1 MDGWRT
7 DWLVNNRKY
16 LSCIIIP
23 IKTTMTK
30 KYLISLHILFWLIFI
45 SVGSFIDTIGNHEGV
60 FMLDWWFKDVFCI
73 FFASWLIRSIIV
85 FYIAYWYFNCYFSL
99 KNLIVHLFAFI
110 FLASLGVV
118 FRYFVDEVIIAPLFN
133 RLSWGKNASLG
144 FYFGKDFN
152 TQILLVL
159 CSFLLKCIQDFFKSE
174 AIKTEKITMELAY
187 LKSQIN
193 PHFLFN
199 TMNNLYGLSLSEP
212 EKTPDVILKIS
223 EMMRYMLYESNEERV
238 PLTKEIEYLNSYIE
252 LEKIRYEGQIFVD
265 FTVEGNINNK
275 LIAPLLLISFI
286 ENIFKHGNIQDTDNQ
301 VVICLKIKDNQ
312 LIFKQKNTIAIREKD
327 KMGGLGLKNVERRL
341 FLLYPNK
348 YSLNIKNENGIYE
361 SELTLKLL

>member
-1 MDGWRT
+1 
-7 DWLVNNRKY
+7 V
-16 LSCIIIP
+16 
-23 IKTTMTK
+23 
-30 KYLISLHILFWLIFI
+30 
-45 SVGSFIDTIGNHEGV
+45 
-60 FMLDWWFKDVFCI
+60 
-73 FFASWLIRSIIV
+73 SWLLRSIIV
-85 FYIAYWYFNCYFSL
+85 FYVAYWYFDCYFSL
-99 KNLIVHLFAFI
+99 KNLIVHILAFI
-110 FLASLGVV
+110 LLATLGVI
-118 FRYFVDEVIIAPLFN
+118 FRYFVDEMIIAPISN
-133 RLSWGKNASLG
+133 SWNWGKNVSLG

-174 AIKTEKITMELAY
+174 AIKREKITMELAY

-252 LEKIRYEGQIFVD
+252 LEKIRYEGQTFVG
-265 FTVEGNINNK
+265 FTVEGNTNNK

-286 ENIFKHGNIQDTDNQ
+286 ENIFKHGDIQDINNQ
-301 VVICLKIKDNQ
+301 VVIYLKVEENQ
-312 LIFKQKNTIAIREKD
+312 LIFKQKNTIAVREKD

-341 FLLYPNK
+341 FLLYPDK
-348 YSLNIKNENGIYE
+348 YTLKVKNENGIYE
-361 SELTLKLL
+361 SELILKLL

>member
-1 MDGWRT
+1 
-7 DWLVNNRKY
+7 
-16 LSCIIIP
+16 
-23 IKTTMTK
+23 MTK
-30 KYLISLHILFWLIFI
+30 KYLITLHIIFWILFFV
-45 SVGSFIDTIGNHEGV
+45 VGSFIDTVGNHKGV
-60 FMLDWWFKDVFCI
+60 FTLEWWFGDVFCVY
-73 FFASWLIRSIIV
+73 FLSWLLRSMVI
-85 FYIAYWYFNCYFSL
+85 FYISYWYFDCYFSL
-99 KNLIVHLFAFI
+99 KNLVLHLFAFI
-110 FLASLGVV
+110 LLAVLGVL
-118 FRYFVDEVIIAPLFN
+118 FRYFVNEMIIAPITD
-133 RLSWGKNASLG
+133 SWNFGKNASLG
-144 FYFGKDFN
+144 VYFGKDFN
-152 TQILLVL
+152 TQILLVC

-252 LEKIRYEGQIFVD
+252 LEKIRYEGQTFVD
-265 FTVEGNINNK
+265 FTVEGNTNNQR
-275 LIAPLLLISFI
+275 IAPLLLISFV
-286 ENIFKHGNIQDTDNQ
+286 ENIFKHGNIQDFNNQ
-301 VVICLKIKDNQ
+301 VVIALKIEENQ
-312 LIFKQKNTIAIREKD
+312 LIFRQKNTVAIREKD

-341 FLLYPNK
+341 FLLYPDK
-348 YSLNIKNENGIYE
+348 YILNIKNEKGIYE

>member
-1 MDGWRT
+1 
-7 DWLVNNRKY
+7 
-16 LSCIIIP
+16 
-23 IKTTMTK
+23 MTK
-30 KYLISLHILFWLIFI
+30 KYLISLHIVFWLLFI
-45 SVGSFIDTIGNHEGV
+45 SVGSVIDTIGNHEGV
-60 FMLDWWFKDVFCI
+60 FMLDWWIKDVFCI

-85 FYIAYWYFNCYFSL
+85 FYVAYWYFNCYFSL
-99 KNLIVHLFAFI
+99 KNLIVHLFVFI
-110 FLASLGVV
+110 MLAALGVL
-118 FRYFVDEVIIAPLFN
+118 FRYSVDKVIIGLIFDKW
-133 RLSWGKNASLG
+133 SFGKNASLG
-144 FYFGKDFN
+144 FYFGRDFN

-159 CSFLLKCIQDFFKSE
+159 CAFLIKCIRDFFKNE
-174 AIKTEKITMELAY
+174 ALKIEKITMELAY

-223 EMMRYMLYESNEERV
+223 EMMRYMLYESNEEKV

-252 LEKIRYEGQIFVD
+252 LEKIRYEGQTFVD
-265 FTVEGNINNK
+265 FTVEGNTNNK

-286 ENIFKHGNIQDTDNQ
+286 ENIFKHGNIQDADNQ
-301 VVICLKIKDNQ
+301 VVICLKVEDNQ

-348 YSLNIKNENGIYE
+348 YTLNIKNDNGIYE